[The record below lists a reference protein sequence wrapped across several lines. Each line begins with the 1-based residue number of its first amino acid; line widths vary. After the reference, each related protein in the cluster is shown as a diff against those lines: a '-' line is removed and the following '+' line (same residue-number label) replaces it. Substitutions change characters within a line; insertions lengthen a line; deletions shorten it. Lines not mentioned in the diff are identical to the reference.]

1 MYRTSNIQPTYCFRP
16 SSLALLT
23 IGQTQTEYRLAK
35 PEAHSRYKD
44 KEPTLS
50 PNRYIL
56 VSGQNEN
63 VPEEERRLP
72 SHIELSDGSILV
84 LLTTGKPR
92 VINPKKHKDKHAQMY
107 ADMFLYLPW
116 QDEKQFLGEASRSK
130 EVCQAM
136 WDEWGDAAKD
146 LKEQLYDMIK
156 RSWLSCPDEN

>member
-1 MYRTSNIQPTYCFRP
+1 MTSNMQSTYFCRP

-23 IGQTQTEYRLAK
+23 IGQTQAEYRPAT
-35 PEAHSRYKD
+35 PEEQVNYKD

-50 PNRYIL
+50 PNRHIL
-56 VSGQNEN
+56 VSGPNAN
-63 VPEEERRLP
+63 VHPEDRLLP
-72 SHIELSDGSILV
+72 SHIQLSDGKIL
-84 LLTTGKPR
+84 LLLKNVPSR
-92 VINPKKHKDKHAQMY
+92 VIHPKKHKDCHAQMY

-116 QDEKQFLGEASRSK
+116 QNEEQFLGEASKSK